1 LLFLV
6 AKTGEGPKSVN
17 DTLVYWIGSA
27 KKDVHLAV
35 SEMDFRTPQRI
46 FVRDVEQSGKA
57 E

>member
-17 DTLVYWIGSA
+17 DTLAYWIGSA